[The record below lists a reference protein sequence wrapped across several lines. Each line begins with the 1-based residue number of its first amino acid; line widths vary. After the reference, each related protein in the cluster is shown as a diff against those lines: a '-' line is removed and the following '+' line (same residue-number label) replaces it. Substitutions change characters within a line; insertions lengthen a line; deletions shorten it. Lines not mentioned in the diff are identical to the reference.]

1 MAAEMVTQMLG
12 AVGAAGM
19 NTQASPID
27 LDPSFATLA
36 INCYADEAGRP
47 TARKSAQQ
55 YTTTHGTLLTSA
67 VKRCYRH
74 NKADGTSVRVL
85 AGGGL
90 ILTATAT
97 TLTDSTAGPYAD
109 DYWQFASLNG
119 KIFGVKESTA
129 GVYFADT
136 ALTTP
141 VALTTPSS
149 VQFKAI
155 HAAYGRLWAIT
166 DTKLYW
172 CDLLD
177 GTAWSSGAFGSI
189 DLQLV
194 QTQMRDIAVAVTSF
208 NGMIAV
214 LCKNSIY
221 VFDMD
226 NTGTASNPQPN
237 PNASNPIRL
246 RDFIPFIG
254 TVFRDSVVSTGDDVL
269 FVSDDGVRSLSRSMA
284 EQKGPAPLTDMSATN
299 KDYVVNNL
307 VRANA
312 TTSLTAAWDPER
324 SWYMVFSADTEE
336 VWLFDFGHRMQGSN
350 IPRMFIWRMGTAKK
364 LYCGMWWSDD
374 VMEFGGA
381 SGVYRMNTYNASDSY
396 DMQITTGWLSLGGAE
411 RLDVFKRMMLNITGG
426 GGQTITL
433 RWYADFLSNSVRS
446 VQFSLTSGQTVYEFG
461 VAEYED
467 AEYSS
472 GVSTA
477 ELYQQIGGSGKVIQ
491 LDLTIPVAGTAVTIN
506 NSALFYKQGRV
517 R

>member
-1 MAAEMVTQMLG
+1 MAAQMQTQMLG
-12 AVGAAGM
+12 AIGAGGM

-27 LDPSFATLA
+27 LPPQFATLA
-36 INCYADEAGRP
+36 LNCYADEAGRP

-55 YTTTHGTLLTSA
+55 YTTSHGTLLTSA
-67 VKRCYRH
+67 IKRCYRH
-74 NKADGTSVRVL
+74 NKADGTSVRVM

-90 ILTATAT
+90 ILTATAAV
-97 TLTDSTAGPYAD
+97 LTDSTAGPYAN

-141 VALTTPSS
+141 VALTTPGS
-149 VQFKAI
+149 VQFKGI

-246 RDFIPFIG
+246 RDFIPYIG
-254 TVFRDSVVSTGDDVL
+254 TSFRDSVVSTGDDVL
-269 FVSDDGVRSLSRSMA
+269 FISDDGVRSLARSMA
-284 EQKGPAPLTDMSATN
+284 EQKGPAPLTDISKDN
-299 KDYVVNNL
+299 KDYVVTNL
-307 VRANA
+307 VRGNGA
-312 TTSLTAAWDPER
+312 TSLVAVWDPEK
-324 SWYMVFSADTEE
+324 SWYLVCAADTQEI
-336 VWLFDFGHRMQGSN
+336 WLFDLGRRVQDTGA
-350 IPRMFIWRMGTAKK
+350 PRMFIWRMGSAKTM
-364 LYCGMWWSDD
+364 YCGLWWSDE

-381 SGVYRMNTYNASDSY
+381 GGMYRMNTYNSNDAY

-411 RLDVFKRMMLNITGG
+411 RLDTFKRFMLNLTGG
-426 GGQTITL
+426 GGQTATL
-433 RWYADFLSNSVRS
+433 TWYADFLLNSGRS
-446 VQFSLTSGQTVYEFG
+446 VQFTLDSAQTVYEFG
-461 VAEYED
+461 VAEYEA
-467 AEYSS
+467 AEYS
-472 GVSTA
+472 GGQTTA

-491 LDLTIPVAGTAVTIN
+491 LDITIPVSGTAITIN
-506 NSALFYKQGRV
+506 NAALFFKQGRI